1 MAYTKAQ
8 IAFHEYV
15 MEDLLAGLEDIRSR
29 KMFGGYGIYQGPYIF
44 GLIVDETLFIKVDDS
59 NRADFEALGSE
70 PFVYERKDHPRT
82 VMSYYELPESI
93 ADNPEELEAW
103 VDKAVQV
110 SMRAKRKKP
119 KKTA

>member
-15 MEDLLAGLEDIRSR
+15 MEDLLSGIEDIRSR

-44 GLIVDETLFIKVDDS
+44 GLIVNETLFIKVDDT
-59 NRADFEALGSE
+59 NRADFEAKGSN
-70 PFVYERKDHPRT
+70 PFVYQQGNYPKT
-82 VMSYYELPESI
+82 VMSYYELPESV
-93 ADNPEELEAW
+93 ADNPEELEIW

-110 SMRAKRKKP
+110 SMRVKDSKKE
-119 KKTA
+119 